1 MDSQASTE
9 SEGGMV
15 DLAQMRDLLALLKEF
30 NVQGFTQGDF
40 AITFARDLDPELVS
54 VNGRRVKSDDDDETE
69 VTGFKRPVPALTG
82 FKNPGLW
89 ASQGGKPYSF
99 TADS

>member
-1 MDSQASTE
+1 
-9 SEGGMV
+9 MV
-15 DLAQMRDLLALLKEF
+15 DLAQMRDLLSLLREF

-40 AITFARDLDPELVS
+40 AITFARDLDPDLIS
-54 VNGRRVKSDDDDETE
+54 VDGRRIHKDEEEVE
-69 VTGFKRPVPALTG
+69 VTGFKKPAPPPTG

-89 ASQGGKPYSF
+89 REQGGKPYSF

>member
-1 MDSQASTE
+1 MDSQDSTQ

-15 DLAQMRDLLALLKEF
+15 DLAQMRDLLSLLKEF

-40 AITFARDLDPELVS
+40 AITFARDLDPDLVS
-54 VNGRRVKSDDDDETE
+54 VDGRRIKSKDDDEME
-69 VTGFKRPVPALTG
+69 VTGFKKPTAPLTG

-89 ASQGGKPYSF
+89 AAQGGKPYSF
-99 TADS
+99 TAES